1 LESYRFFSIIRQLRY
16 LLALAFLG
24 VAAFNTLIYKAM
36 HYTTAINAVLVT
48 SFIPILILIIS
59 SGVYKEKPTRIQ
71 LVGILVSIGGIAM
84 ILLKADINRLIQLSF
99 NTGDLLVLMAA
110 LVWATY
116 SVMLKSFPKDR
127 DHTGFYRYCDQYE
140 KVMFHLTL

>member
-1 LESYRFFSIIRQLRY
+1 
-16 LLALAFLG
+16 
-24 VAAFNTLIYKAM
+24 
-36 HYTTAINAVLVT
+36 
-48 SFIPILILIIS
+48 
-59 SGVYKEKPTRIQ
+59 
-71 LVGILVSIGGIAM
+71 M